1 MLGFHGP
8 SSQGTRLAWA
18 ARIVPRMAG
27 LAALIGIGLSGI
39 AAAQSVE
46 AFYKGRNMTL
56 IVGYAPGGVNDI
68 AGRLVARHLPSH
80 IPGKPNIVVQNMP
93 GAGGL
98 VTANHIYNLAEKDGS
113 VIAGLGRAV
122 PQIAF
127 LGDPNARF
135 DPLKFTWLGS
145 SSSYADDAYLL
156 LVNSK
161 HPGSTAAA
169 LKQPGPA
176 LKLGAVAA
184 GSTNLIF
191 AILAKEVLKLNVDII
206 RGYTG
211 AAPIFLAMQNGEV
224 DGQVIGLSSVRAGQ
238 PHLWNNK
245 EVKGL
250 VQFGRTTRLAELP
263 DVPTGREL
271 VSDPNGL
278 ALLEFA
284 ELPFFMAL
292 PFVAPPA
299 LPPERAKALQ
309 GGFMAMHDDKTFRAE
324 ATKLELDISPITA
337 DAVVRLLER
346 SAQTPKDVIA
356 RYNEIVS
363 PPKK

>member
-1 MLGFHGP
+1 MTLLHGVFGRTP
-8 SSQGTRLAWA
+8 LTAIA
-18 ARIVPRMAG
+18 AALT
-27 LAALIGIGLSGI
+27 LAAASPVS
-39 AAAQSVE
+39 AQSVE
-46 AFYKGRNMTL
+46 SFYKGRNTTL
-56 IVGYAPGGVNDI
+56 IVGYAPGGINDI
-68 AGRLVARHLPSH
+68 AGRLVARHIVKF
-80 IPGKPNIVVQNMP
+80 IPGRPNMVVQNMP

-98 VTANHIYNLAEKDGS
+98 VTANHLYNVSEKDGS

-122 PQIAF
+122 PQLAY

-145 SSSYADDAYLL
+145 SSSYADDAYVILL
-156 LVNSK
+156 NAK
-161 HPGSTAAA
+161 HPANNADD
-169 LKQPGPA
+169 LKKPGPA
-176 LKLGAVAA
+176 TKLGAVAA

-224 DGQVIGLSSVRAGQ
+224 DGQVIGLGSVKAGQ
-238 PHLWNNK
+238 AHLWTNK
-245 EVKGL
+245 EVKAL
-250 VQFGRTTRLAELP
+250 VQFGRTTRLPELA

-292 PFVAPPA
+292 PFVAPPN
-299 LPPERAKALQ
+299 LPPERARALQ
-309 GGFMAMHDDKTFRAE
+309 NAFMEMHKDKAFLDE
-324 ATKLELDISPITA
+324 AKKLELDISPISGDDVA
-337 DAVVRLLER
+337 KLLER
-346 SAQTPKDVIA
+346 TAQTPKDVIA
-356 RYNEIVS
+356 RYNAIVS

>member
-1 MLGFHGP
+1 MSVVIGAY
-8 SSQGTRLAWA
+8 S
-18 ARIVPRMAG
+18 IPRVRSRFAPLTAG
-27 LAALIGIGLSGI
+27 LLVALLATTQ

-46 AFYKGRNMTL
+46 SFYKGRNMTL
-56 IVGYAPGGVNDI
+56 IVGYAPGGINDI
-68 AGRLVARHLPSH
+68 AGRLVAHHLPKH
-80 IPGKPNIVVQNMP
+80 LPGQPNIVVQNMP

-98 VTANHIYNLAEKDGS
+98 VTANHLYNVAEKDGS

-122 PQIAF
+122 PQLAF
-127 LGDPNARF
+127 LGDANARF

-156 LVNSK
+156 LLNSK
-161 HPGSTAAA
+161 HPARTAAD
-169 LKQPGPA
+169 LKKPGMVT
-176 LKLGAVAA
+176 KLGAVSA

-191 AILAKEVLKLNVDII
+191 AIMAKEVLGLNVDII

-224 DGQVIGLSSVRAGQ
+224 DGQVIGLGSVRAGQ
-238 PHLWNNK
+238 PHLWTNK
-245 EVKGL
+245 LVKPL
-250 VQFGRTTRLAELP
+250 VQFGRTTRLADLA

-271 VSDPNGL
+271 VSDPKAL

-299 LPPERAKALQ
+299 LPAERAKALQ
-309 GGFMAMHDDKTFRAE
+309 AAFMAMHKDKAFLDE
-324 ATKLELDISPITA
+324 AKKLKLDISPISGE
-337 DAVVRLLER
+337 DVIKLLER
-346 SAQTPKDVIA
+346 SARTPKEVIT
-356 RYNEIVS
+356 RYNEIVT
-363 PPKK
+363 PPKKK

>member
-1 MLGFHGP
+1 MMGLKTCACRTK
-8 SSQGTRLAWA
+8 SSPRAVALATGLVIA
-18 ARIVPRMAG
+18 A
-27 LAALIGIGLSGI
+27 LAAP
-39 AAAQSVE
+39 AAGQSAE
-46 AFYKGRNMTL
+46 SFYKGRNTTL
-56 IVGYAPGGVNDI
+56 LVGYAPGGINDI
-68 AGRLVARHLPSH
+68 AGRLMARHMVKY
-80 IPGKPNIVVQNMP
+80 IPGQPNMIVQNMP

-98 VTANHIYNLAEKDGS
+98 VTANHLYNVAEKDGS

-122 PQIAF
+122 PQLAF
-127 LGDPNARF
+127 LGDANARF

-156 LVNSK
+156 LLNAK
-161 HPGSTAAA
+161 HPAKTAAD
-169 LKQPGPA
+169 LKGATPT
-176 LKLGAVAA
+176 KLGAVAA

-191 AILAKEVLKLNVDII
+191 AILAKEVLGLNVDII

-224 DGQVIGLSSVRAGQ
+224 DGQVIGLGSVKAGQ
-238 PHLWNNK
+238 AHLWSNRQ
-245 EVKGL
+245 VKGM
-250 VQFGRTTRLAELP
+250 VQFGRATRLAELA

-271 VSDPNGL
+271 VTTPEGQ

-292 PFVAPPA
+292 PFVAPPG
-299 LPPERAKALQ
+299 LPAERAKALQ
-309 GGFMAMHDDKTFRAE
+309 DAFMAVHKDATFLAE
-324 ATKLELDISPITA
+324 AAKLELDISPISGNE
-337 DAVVRLLER
+337 VLKLLER

-356 RYNEIVS
+356 RYNEIVN

>member
-1 MLGFHGP
+1 MTLW
-8 SSQGTRLAWA
+8 QGVFGKTPF
-18 ARIVPRMAG
+18 I
-27 LAALIGIGLSGI
+27 GI
-39 AAAQSVE
+39 AAAALTLAAAMPASAQSVE
-46 AFYKGRNMTL
+46 SFYKGRNTTL
-56 IVGYAPGGVNDI
+56 IVGYAPGGINDI
-68 AGRLVARHLPSH
+68 AGRLVARHIVKF
-80 IPGKPNIVVQNMP
+80 IPGHPNMVVQNMP

-98 VTANHIYNLAEKDGS
+98 VTANHLYNVAEKDGS

-122 PQIAF
+122 PQLAY

-145 SSSYADDAYLL
+145 SSSYADDAYLVL
-156 LVNSK
+156 LNANY
-161 HPGSTAAA
+161 PANTAAD
-169 LKQPGPA
+169 LKKPGRA
-176 LKLGAVAA
+176 AKLGAVAA

-191 AILAKEVLKLNVDII
+191 AILSKEVLGLNVDII

-224 DGQVIGLSSVRAGQ
+224 DGQVIGLGSVKAGQ
-238 PHLWNNK
+238 AHLWSNK
-245 EVKGL
+245 QVKPL
-250 VQFGRTTRLAELP
+250 VQFGRATRLAELA

-292 PFVAPPA
+292 PFVAPPN

-309 GGFMAMHDDKTFRAE
+309 SAFMDMHKDKAFLDE
-324 ATKLELDISPITA
+324 AKKLELDISPISGDEVA
-337 DAVVRLLER
+337 KLLQR
-346 SAQTPKDVIA
+346 TAQTPKDVIA
-356 RYNEIVS
+356 RYNEIVN

>member
-1 MLGFHGP
+1 MTLW
-8 SSQGTRLAWA
+8 QGVFGKTPFIS
-18 ARIVPRMAG
+18 IVA
-27 LAALIGIGLSGI
+27 AALTVAAAAPP

-46 AFYKGRNMTL
+46 SFYKGRNTTL
-56 IVGYAPGGVNDI
+56 IVGYAPGGINDI
-68 AGRLVARHLPSH
+68 AGRLVARHIVKF
-80 IPGKPNIVVQNMP
+80 IPGHPNMVVQNMP

-98 VTANHIYNLAEKDGS
+98 VTANHLYNVAEKDGS

-122 PQIAF
+122 PQLAY

-145 SSSYADDAYLL
+145 SSSYADDAYLVL
-156 LVNSK
+156 LNASY
-161 HPGSTAAA
+161 PANTAAD
-169 LKQPGPA
+169 LKKPGRA
-176 LKLGAVAA
+176 AKLGAVAA

-191 AILAKEVLKLNVDII
+191 AILSKEVLGLNVDII

-224 DGQVIGLSSVRAGQ
+224 DGQVIGLGSVKAGQ
-238 PHLWNNK
+238 AHLWSNK
-245 EVKGL
+245 HVKAL
-250 VQFGRTTRLAELP
+250 VQFGRTARLPELA

-271 VSDPNGL
+271 VSDPNDL

-292 PFVAPPA
+292 PFVAPPN

-309 GGFMAMHDDKTFRAE
+309 SAFMDMHKDKAFLDE
-324 ATKLELDISPITA
+324 AKKLELDISPISGDEVA
-337 DAVVRLLER
+337 KLLQR
-346 SAQTPKDVIA
+346 TAQTPKDVIA
-356 RYNEIVS
+356 RYNEIVN

>member
-1 MLGFHGP
+1 MTLLQDVFGRTP
-8 SSQGTRLAWA
+8 LMTIA
-18 ARIVPRMAG
+18 AAALT
-27 LAALIGIGLSGI
+27 LAAASP
-39 AAAQSVE
+39 ATAQSVE
-46 AFYKGRNMTL
+46 SFYKGRNTTL
-56 IVGYAPGGVNDI
+56 IVGYAPGGINDI
-68 AGRLVARHLPSH
+68 AGRLVARHIVKF
-80 IPGKPNIVVQNMP
+80 IPGHPNMVVQNMP

-98 VTANHIYNLAEKDGS
+98 VTANHLYNVSEKDGS

-122 PQIAF
+122 PQLAY

-145 SSSYADDAYLL
+145 SSSYAEDAYVILL
-156 LVNSK
+156 NAK
-161 HPGSTAAA
+161 HPANSVAD
-169 LKQPGPA
+169 LKKAGPA
-176 LKLGAVAA
+176 VKLGAVAA

-224 DGQVIGLSSVRAGQ
+224 DGQVIGLGSVKAGQ
-238 PHLWNNK
+238 AHLWSNK
-245 EVKGL
+245 EVKAL
-250 VQFGRTTRLAELP
+250 VQFGRTTRLPELAN
-263 DVPTGREL
+263 VPTGREL
-271 VSDPNGL
+271 VSDPNGT

-292 PFVAPPA
+292 PFVAPPN

-309 GGFMAMHDDKTFRAE
+309 SAFMAMHKDKAFLDE
-324 ATKLELDISPITA
+324 AKKLELDISPISGDEVA
-337 DAVVRLLER
+337 KLLER
-346 SAQTPKDVIA
+346 TAQTPKDVIA

>member
-1 MLGFHGP
+1 MIGRTPLMTIAVAAFTFATAAP
-8 SSQGTRLAWA
+8 SSG
-18 ARIVPRMAG
+18 
-27 LAALIGIGLSGI
+27 
-39 AAAQSVE
+39 QSVE
-46 AFYKGRNMTL
+46 SFYKGRNTTL
-56 IVGYAPGGVNDI
+56 IVGYAPGGINDI
-68 AGRLVARHLPSH
+68 AGRLVARHIVKF
-80 IPGKPNIVVQNMP
+80 IPGHPNMIVQNMP

-98 VTANHIYNLAEKDGS
+98 VTANHLYNVSEKDGS

-122 PQIAF
+122 PQLAY

-145 SSSYADDAYLL
+145 SSSYADDAYVILL
-156 LVNSK
+156 NAK
-161 HPGSTAAA
+161 HPANSADD
-169 LKQPGPA
+169 LKKPGPA
-176 LKLGAVAA
+176 TKLGAVAA

-224 DGQVIGLSSVRAGQ
+224 DGQVIGLGSVKAGQ
-238 PHLWNNK
+238 AHLWSNK
-245 EVKGL
+245 EVKAL
-250 VQFGRTTRLAELP
+250 VQFGRTTRLPELA

-271 VSDPNGL
+271 VSDPDGL

-292 PFVAPPA
+292 PFVAPPNV
-299 LPPERAKALQ
+299 PPERAKALQ
-309 GGFMAMHDDKTFRAE
+309 SAFMEMHKDKAFLDE
-324 ATKLELDISPITA
+324 AKKLELDISPISGDEVA
-337 DAVVRLLER
+337 KLLKR
-346 SAQTPKDVIA
+346 TAQTPKDVIA
-356 RYNEIVS
+356 RYNEIVN